1 MTTKIN
7 LSISN
12 KRFSTTDS
20 VKGRCEWDF
29 GEEQQKSIII
39 RLVCF
44 SRLTFYEFYHTFAP
58 IEDMK
63 IDNPPKQGTIDFDFQ
78 LPGFPYSY
86 EGTLFKVQYAIEA
99 EVEGV
104 ETSQIMIDYRPGMK

>member
-1 MTTKIN
+1 MTTKIILN
-7 LSISN
+7 IFN
-12 KRFSTTDS
+12 QRVAPGDS
-20 VKGRCEWDF
+20 VKGQCEWDF
-29 GEEQQKSIII
+29 GSDPSKAIII

-44 SRLTFYEFYHTFAP
+44 SRLTFYEYYHTFAP

-86 EGTLFKVQYAIEA
+86 EGTLFKIQYAIETV
-99 EVEGV
+99 VEGL
-104 ETSQIMIDYRPGMK
+104 ETSQTIIDCRP